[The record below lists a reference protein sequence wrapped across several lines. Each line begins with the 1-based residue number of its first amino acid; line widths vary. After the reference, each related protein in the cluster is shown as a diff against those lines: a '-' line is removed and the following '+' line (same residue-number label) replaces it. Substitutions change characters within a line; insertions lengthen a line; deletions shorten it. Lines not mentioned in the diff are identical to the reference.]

1 MPEEVFLSVSSNSRH
16 LCLIRGVTKRI
27 TKGMGFSEEESART
41 VLALDEA
48 CCNVIKYSYGDG
60 SSGKIEVTF
69 KILEEALEITIRDYG
84 QYGKDYDIDKL
95 QCCEDKAVE
104 PGGYGVGIM
113 KCVMDRIEYR
123 SCAGDENGNI
133 LTMSKKIK

>member
-48 CCNVIKYSYGDG
+48 CCNVIKYSYGKD

-69 KILEEALEITIRDYG
+69 KILEEALEITIKDYG

-95 QCCEDKAVE
+95 QCFEGKKVE

-113 KCVMDRIEYR
+113 KCVMDRIEYTP
-123 SCAGDENGNI
+123 CIGGGNT
-133 LTMSKKIK
+133 LTMLKKIK

>member
-1 MPEEVFLSVSSNSRH
+1 MSEEVFLSVSSNSRH
-16 LCLIRGVTKRI
+16 LCLVRDVTKRI
-27 TKGMGFSEEESART
+27 TDCMGFSEEESART

-48 CCNVIKYSYGDG
+48 CCNVIKYSYGEN
-60 SSGKIEVTF
+60 SSGKIEITF

-84 QYGKDYDIDKL
+84 QFGKDFDIDKL
-95 QCCEDKAVE
+95 QCCEDKTVE

-123 SCAGDENGNI
+123 SCAGNGNI
-133 LTMSKKIK
+133 LTLSKKIK